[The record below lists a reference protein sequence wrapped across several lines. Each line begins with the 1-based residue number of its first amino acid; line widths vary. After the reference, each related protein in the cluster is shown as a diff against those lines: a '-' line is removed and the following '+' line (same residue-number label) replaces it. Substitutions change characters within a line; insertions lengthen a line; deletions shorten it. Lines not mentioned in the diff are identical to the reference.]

1 MLSTSSDKETQPAAG
16 SDLTSSRPARFL
28 GWDLAVVVALVAFG
42 PAMTIVNN
50 QESPS
55 VVTAALVVA
64 LVVGIV
70 MLGRFIAIRSGLEA
84 RGSTYALGVAAFA
97 LLNLGEVVDGFPLGL
112 AGVLVATAVA
122 AFFIYRVRGLGIV
135 AIVFTW
141 ACLALAIAPVA
152 TALGN
157 AGGGGSTDLEIGEDF
172 SIPGFVETPDV
183 VLLVADG
190 YASDDVL
197 SIFYGFDNSAFL
209 DDLSAAGSVVNAG
222 MRSNYA
228 RTMLSVPSILQMG
241 YVEEGA
247 KATKPVIAQML
258 DVIGGDNRIVA
269 TMRDNGYRTVYLE
282 SGWLGTQCSAA
293 IDVCMPG
300 SWPDETLYDIVHRS
314 VAKDMPG
321 FELGT
326 SFSRGAT
333 HVLSTMHETLATYLH
348 DDRPDL
354 IYVHLLTPHPPLF
367 LDASCQRNPDE
378 ELAGFALSFPGMS
391 ESQSEFRRDAYVAQV
406 QCANKHLLMVAD
418 AVADAGAV
426 GLILGDH
433 GPDQGQQLFVNA
445 DEWTRDQKA
454 ERYGVLFA
462 AHHRGC
468 EYGSIST
475 LVNVGRRLISCLS
488 GTEIPTVTDRFF
500 DLDKSQKVPTV
511 MEISVP

>member
-1 MLSTSSDKETQPAAG
+1 MLSTSSDEETQPAAG
-16 SDLTSSRPARFL
+16 SDLTPSNPTRF
-28 GWDLAVVVALVAFG
+28 GWDLAVIVAFIAFG

-50 QESPS
+50 QESPN
-55 VVTAALVVA
+55 VVTASLVVA
-64 LVVGIV
+64 LVVGV
-70 MLGRFIAIRSGLEA
+70 VLVARHVAIRSGLEA
-84 RGSTYALGVAAFA
+84 RGISYAMALAAFA
-97 LLNLGEVVDGFPLGL
+97 FLNLGQVVDGFPLGR
-112 AGVLVATAVA
+112 AGLLITTAVA
-122 AFFIYRVRGLGIV
+122 AFFIYRLRGLGIV
-135 AIVFTW
+135 GIAFTW
-141 ACLALAIAPVA
+141 ACLALAITPVA
-152 TALGN
+152 MALGN
-157 AGGGGSTDLEIGEDF
+157 TGGGGSADLDIGEDL

-197 SIFYGFDNSAFL
+197 STFYGFDNSGFL
-209 DDLSAAGSVVNAG
+209 DDVSARGWAINAG

-228 RTMLSVPSILQMG
+228 RTMLSVPSFLQMG

-247 KATKPVIAQML
+247 EATKPFISQML
-258 DVIGGDNRIVA
+258 DMIGGDNRIVA
-269 TMRDNGYRTVYLE
+269 TLRDNGYRTVYLE

-314 VAKDMPG
+314 VARDMPG
-321 FELGT
+321 FEVGT
-326 SFSRGAT
+326 SFARGAT
-333 HVLSTMHETLATYLH
+333 HVLSILPETLATYLR

-367 LDASCQRNPDE
+367 LDASCRMNADE
-378 ELAGFALSFPGMS
+378 ELAGFALTFPGMS
-391 ESQSEFRRDAYVAQV
+391 ESESEFRRDAYVAQV
-406 QCANKHLLMVAD
+406 QCANQHLLMVAD
-418 AVADAGAV
+418 SVADAGAV

-445 DEWTRDQKA
+445 DEWTRDQKE
-454 ERYGVLFA
+454 ERFGVLFA
-462 AHHRGC
+462 AHHPGC

-488 GTEIPTVTDRFF
+488 GTEIPNMSDRFF

>member
-1 MLSTSSDKETQPAAG
+1 MLSTSSDKETQPTDG
-16 SDLTSSRPARFL
+16 SDPTSSNPSRF
-28 GWDLAVVVALVAFG
+28 GWDLAAIVALVAFG

-50 QESPS
+50 QESPN
-55 VVTAALVVA
+55 VLTATLVVA
-64 LVVGIV
+64 LVVGVVLVARHISV
-70 MLGRFIAIRSGLEA
+70 RAGLDT
-84 RGSTYALGVAAFA
+84 RGATYALALAAFA
-97 LLNLGEVVDGFPLGL
+97 LLNLGQVVHGFPLGR
-112 AGVLVATAVA
+112 AGVLLATAVA
-122 AFFIYRVRGLGIV
+122 CFFVYRLRRLGIV
-135 AIVFTW
+135 GLAFTW
-141 ACLALAIAPVA
+141 ACLALAITPLA

-157 AGGGGSTDLEIGEDF
+157 TGGAGSSDFPMGEEL
-172 SIPGFVETPDV
+172 SVPAFVETPDV

-197 SIFYGFDNSAFL
+197 SSVYGFDNSAFL
-209 DDLSAAGSVVNAG
+209 DEVSALGSVVNVG

-228 RTMLSVPSILQMG
+228 RTMLSVPSFLQMS

-247 KATKPVIAQML
+247 QATKPFISQML
-258 DVIGGDNRIVA
+258 DVIGGENRIVA

-314 VAKDMPG
+314 VARDMPG

-326 SFSRGAT
+326 SFARGAT
-333 HVLSTMHETLATYLH
+333 HVLGIVHETLATYLH

-367 LDASCQRNPDE
+367 LDASCRMDADGA
-378 ELAGFALSFPGMS
+378 LAGFALTFPGMS
-391 ESQSEFRRDAYVAQV
+391 ESQSELRRDAYVAQV
-406 QCANKHLLMVAD
+406 QCANEHLVMVAD
-418 AVADAGAV
+418 SVADASAV

-454 ERYGVLFA
+454 ERFGVLFA
-462 AHHRGC
+462 AHHPGC
-468 EYGSIST
+468 DYGSIST
-475 LVNVGRRLISCLS
+475 LVNVGRRLLSCLS
-488 GTEIPTVTDRFF
+488 GTEIPNMTDRFF
-500 DLDKSQKVPTV
+500 DLDKSKDVPTV